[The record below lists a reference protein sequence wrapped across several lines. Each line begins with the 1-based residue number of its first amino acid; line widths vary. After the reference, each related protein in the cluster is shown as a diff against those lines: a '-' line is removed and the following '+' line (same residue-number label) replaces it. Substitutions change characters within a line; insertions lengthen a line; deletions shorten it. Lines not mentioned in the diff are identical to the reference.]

1 MLVCNSTFATKLA
14 KKMDARLKFGLA
26 FWFTVMSCMA
36 VRPPYHLHHALPNAT
51 DNDST
56 QADKARNTLPRVVN
70 LKEVNVLAPRQL
82 TQPTVAQALNEQR
95 LIAGSTSL
103 VQMSPLR
110 QRLST
115 LKDALAMQ
123 PGVII
128 QEFFGLNDQ
137 PRLNIRGSGIQSNP
151 QRRGV
156 YLLQDGIP
164 VNFADGSYIIGV
176 MDPMTAHFVEVFKGA
191 NALNFGASTLGGAIN
206 FVSPTAN
213 KQHGANTLVKAEGG
227 SYGYRAVAASMGYRW
242 QTSDAHIST
251 SYSAQDGHR
260 LYNHNTRWSIAANY
274 GLQNPNRHVENRT
287 YLHFTWLKFQF
298 PGPLNMQQLMDNPKQ
313 VNAGVDLPFSMGPNV
328 LRDKPRRF
336 ARMIRVANRTGIRFN
351 ANSDLV
357 AAVYYQYADD
367 QFVFPITI
375 SIPHSYHH
383 DGGLTVSYRLNTG
396 KHNLRAGLVASVGQ
410 IDRRTYINKDGLES
424 FMFAHDNLQA
434 RNLTLFAEDLIRL
447 TSKLNFVA
455 DGHLVYNERNSSD
468 RFPQPDLRP
477 WYSHMSKKYRYF
489 RSQST
494 TLNQHFSAFN
504 PRIGLIYSPFKGQ
517 DVQLFGNLSRSY
529 EPPTFDELVGTEVTT
544 NINTSPKRLYAIALD
559 KQTATTL
566 ELGSKGRTTRFSWN
580 VAAYRSWVHN
590 EILEVKDYV
599 RGIKRTENYP
609 TTLHQGVEVGLNA
622 VVADN
627 PWGINAGKLTLG
639 GVYDFS
645 DFRFSGGKYQGKRL
659 AGIPQ
664 HYLNLSAEYEH
675 SCGLS
680 IGAQVEWK
688 PGETPIDHTNTM
700 FQPAYHVWNVRAAY
714 ALGKNISLY
723 VEMKNVANSRY
734 ASSYVISDEI
744 HNPPI
749 PFPNF
754 SAKQMAFFIPAQPR
768 CIFGGITWQM

>member
-1 MLVCNSTFATKLA
+1 
-14 KKMDARLKFGLA
+14 MDARLKLGLA
-26 FWFTVMSCMA
+26 FWFTMTSWMA
-36 VRPPYHLHHALPNAT
+36 ARPPYHLHHALPNAT

-213 KQHGANTLVKAEGG
+213 KQHGANTLVKVEAG

-260 LYNHNTRWSIAANY
+260 LYNRNTRWSIAANY
-274 GLQNPNRHVENRT
+274 GLKNLNGHVENRT

-357 AAVYYQYADD
+357 AAVYYQYAND

-375 SIPHSYHH
+375 SIPHSFHH

-396 KHNLRAGLVASVGQ
+396 KHNLRAGLVASAGQ

-455 DGHLVYNERNSSD
+455 DAHLVYNERNSSD

-489 RSQST
+489 RSQSI
-494 TLNQHFSAFN
+494 TLNQHFAAFN
-504 PRIGLIYSPFKGQ
+504 PRIGLIYSPFKGE

-580 VAAYRSWVHN
+580 VAAYRSWVRN

-680 IGAQVEWK
+680 IAAQVEWK

-700 FQPAYHVWNVRAAY
+700 FQPAYRVWNVRAAY

>member
-1 MLVCNSTFATKLA
+1 
-14 KKMDARLKFGLA
+14 
-26 FWFTVMSCMA
+26 MA
-36 VRPPYHLHHALPNAT
+36 ARPPYHLHHALPNAT

-56 QADKARNTLPRVVN
+56 QADKVRNTLPRVVN

-82 TQPTVAQALNEQR
+82 TQPSVAQALNEQR

-213 KQHGANTLVKAEGG
+213 KQHGANMRIKAEGG

-274 GLQNPNRHVENRT
+274 GLQSLNGQVENRT

-336 ARMIRVANRTGIRFN
+336 ARIIRVANRTGIRFN

-396 KHNLRAGLVASVGQ
+396 KHHLRAGLVASAGQ

-447 TSKLNFVA
+447 TSKLNFVVDA
-455 DGHLVYNERNSSD
+455 HLVYNERNRSD

-489 RSQST
+489 RSQNT

-504 PRIGLIYSPFKGQ
+504 PRIGLIYSPFKGE

-580 VAAYRSWVHN
+580 VAAYRSWVRN
-590 EILEVKDYV
+590 EILEVKVYV
-599 RGIKRTENYP
+599 RGIERTENYP

-627 PWGINAGKLTLG
+627 PWGTNAGKLTLG

-680 IGAQVEWK
+680 IAAQVEWK
-688 PGETPIDHTNTM
+688 PGDTPIDHTNTM

>member
-1 MLVCNSTFATKLA
+1 MKL
-14 KKMDARLKFGLA
+14 GLA
-26 FWFTVMSCMA
+26 FWFIMTSWMA
-36 VRPPYHLHHALPNAT
+36 ARPPYHLHHALPSAT

-56 QADKARNTLPRVVN
+56 QADKVRNTLPHVVN

-213 KQHGANTLVKAEGG
+213 KQHGANTLVKVEVG

-274 GLQNPNRHVENRT
+274 GLQNPNGHVENRT

-298 PGPLNMQQLMDNPKQ
+298 PGPLNMQQLIDNPKQ

-396 KHNLRAGLVASVGQ
+396 KHNLRAGLVASAGQ

-447 TSKLNFVA
+447 TSKLNVVA
-455 DGHLVYNERNSSD
+455 DAHLVYNERNSSD

-494 TLNQHFSAFN
+494 TLNQHWTAFN
-504 PRIGLIYSPFKGQ
+504 PRIGLIYSPFKGE

-680 IGAQVEWK
+680 LAAQVEWK

-700 FQPAYHVWNVRAAY
+700 FQPAYRVWNVRAAY

>member
-1 MLVCNSTFATKLA
+1 MKL
-14 KKMDARLKFGLA
+14 GLA
-26 FWFTVMSCMA
+26 FWFTMTSWMA
-36 VRPPYHLHHALPNAT
+36 ARPPYHQHDALPSAT

-56 QADKARNTLPRVVN
+56 QADKVRNTLPRVVN
-70 LKEVNVLAPRQL
+70 LKEVDVLAPWQL

-213 KQHGANTLVKAEGG
+213 KQHGANTLVKVEGG

-274 GLQNPNRHVENRT
+274 GLQNPNGHVENRT

-336 ARMIRVANRTGIRFN
+336 ARIIRVANRTGIRFN

-396 KHNLRAGLVASVGQ
+396 KHHLRAGLVASAGQ

-455 DGHLVYNERNSSD
+455 DAHLVYNERNSSD

-489 RSQST
+489 RSQNT

-504 PRIGLIYSPFKGQ
+504 PRIGLIYSPFKGE

-566 ELGSKGRTTRFSWN
+566 ELGSKGRMTRFSWN

-599 RGIKRTENYP
+599 RGIKRTENNP

-659 AGIPQ
+659 AGVPQ

-680 IGAQVEWK
+680 IAAQVEWK

-700 FQPAYHVWNVRAAY
+700 FQPAYRVWNVRAAY

>member
-14 KKMDARLKFGLA
+14 KKMDARLKLGLA

-56 QADKARNTLPRVVN
+56 QADKVRNTLPRVVN

-213 KQHGANTLVKAEGG
+213 KQHGANTLVKVEGG

-274 GLQNPNRHVENRT
+274 GLQNLNGHVENRT

-367 QFVFPITI
+367 PFVFPITI

-383 DGGLTVSYRLNTG
+383 DGGLTLNYRLTTG
-396 KHNLRAGLVASVGQ
+396 KHNLRAGLVASAGQ

-455 DGHLVYNERNSSD
+455 DAHLVYNERNSSD

-504 PRIGLIYSPFKGQ
+504 PRIGLIYSPFKGE

-627 PWGINAGKLTLG
+627 PWGTNAGKLTLG
-639 GVYDFS
+639 GVYNFS

-680 IGAQVEWK
+680 LAAQVEWK

-700 FQPAYHVWNVRAAY
+700 FQPAYRVWNVRAAY

>member
-1 MLVCNSTFATKLA
+1 
-14 KKMDARLKFGLA
+14 MDARLKLGLA
-26 FWFTVMSCMA
+26 FWFAMTSWMA
-36 VRPPYHLHHALPNAT
+36 ARPPYHLHDALPSAT

-56 QADKARNTLPRVVN
+56 QADKVRNTLPRVVN

-82 TQPTVAQALNEQR
+82 TQPTMTQALNEQR

-103 VQMSPLR
+103 AQMSPLR

-213 KQHGANTLVKAEGG
+213 KQHGANMRIKAEGG

-274 GLQNPNRHVENRT
+274 GLQSLNGRVENRT

-336 ARMIRVANRTGIRFN
+336 ARIIRVANRTGIRFN

-396 KHNLRAGLVASVGQ
+396 KHHLRAGLVASAGQ

-424 FMFAHDNLQA
+424 FMFAHDDLQA

-455 DGHLVYNERNSSD
+455 DAHLVYNERNSSD

-494 TLNQHFSAFN
+494 TLNQHWTAFN
-504 PRIGLIYSPFKGQ
+504 PRIGLIYSSFKGE

-544 NINTSPKRLYAIALD
+544 NINTSPKRLYAIVLD

-580 VAAYRSWVHN
+580 VAAYRSWVRN

-627 PWGINAGKLTLG
+627 PWGTNAGKLTLG
-639 GVYDFS
+639 GVYDYS

-664 HYLNLSAEYEH
+664 HYLNVSAEYEH

-680 IGAQVEWK
+680 IAAQVEWK
-688 PGETPIDHTNTM
+688 PGDTPIDHTNTM

-754 SAKQMAFFIPAQPR
+754 SARQMAFFIPAQPR
-768 CIFGGITWQM
+768 CIFGGLTWQM

>member
-1 MLVCNSTFATKLA
+1 MKL
-14 KKMDARLKFGLA
+14 GLA
-26 FWFTVMSCMA
+26 FWFAMTSCMA
-36 VRPPYHLHHALPNAT
+36 ARPSYALHHALPNAT

-213 KQHGANTLVKAEGG
+213 KQHGANMLVKVEGG

-242 QTSDAHIST
+242 QRSDAHIST

-274 GLQNPNRHVENRT
+274 GLQSLNGQVENRT

-336 ARMIRVANRTGIRFN
+336 ARMIRAANRTGIRFN

-375 SIPHSYHH
+375 SIPHSFHH

-396 KHNLRAGLVASVGQ
+396 KHHLRAGLVASAGQ
-410 IDRRTYINKDGLES
+410 IDRRTHINKDGLES
-424 FMFAHDNLQA
+424 FMFAHDDLQA
-434 RNLTLFAEDLIRL
+434 RNLALFAEDLIRL
-447 TSKLNFVA
+447 TSKLNFVVDA
-455 DGHLVYNERNSSD
+455 HLVYNERNSSD

-494 TLNQHFSAFN
+494 TLNQHWTAFN
-504 PRIGLIYSPFKGQ
+504 PRIGLIYSPFKGE

-645 DFRFSGGKYQGKRL
+645 DFRFSDGKYQGKRL

-680 IGAQVEWK
+680 IAAQVEWK
-688 PGETPIDHTNTM
+688 PGDTPIDHTNTM
-700 FQPAYHVWNVRAAY
+700 FQPAYRVWNVRAAY

-754 SAKQMAFFIPAQPR
+754 SARQMAFFIPAQPR
-768 CIFGGITWQM
+768 CIFGGLTWQM

>member
-1 MLVCNSTFATKLA
+1 MKL
-14 KKMDARLKFGLA
+14 GLA
-26 FWFTVMSCMA
+26 FWFAMTSCMA
-36 VRPPYHLHHALPNAT
+36 ARPSYALSNALPSAT

-56 QADKARNTLPRVVN
+56 QADKVRNTLPHVVN

-213 KQHGANTLVKAEGG
+213 KQHGANTLVKVEGG

-274 GLQNPNRHVENRT
+274 GLQSLNGQVENRT

-336 ARMIRVANRTGIRFN
+336 ARMIRVANRTGIRLN

-396 KHNLRAGLVASVGQ
+396 KHHLRAGLVASAGQ

-447 TSKLNFVA
+447 TSKLNVVA
-455 DGHLVYNERNSSD
+455 DAHLVYNERNSSD

-477 WYSHMSKKYRYF
+477 WSSHMSKKYRYF

-504 PRIGLIYSPFKGQ
+504 PRIGLIYSPFKGE

-675 SCGLS
+675 SCGLTLA
-680 IGAQVEWK
+680 AQVEWK

-700 FQPAYHVWNVRAAY
+700 FQPAYRVWNVRAAY

>member
-1 MLVCNSTFATKLA
+1 MKL
-14 KKMDARLKFGLA
+14 GLA

-56 QADKARNTLPRVVN
+56 QADKVRNTLPRVVN

-82 TQPTVAQALNEQR
+82 TQPSVAQALNEQR

-213 KQHGANTLVKAEGG
+213 KQHGANMRIKAEGG

-274 GLQNPNRHVENRT
+274 GLQSLNGQVENRT

-336 ARMIRVANRTGIRFN
+336 ARIIRVANRTGIRFN

-396 KHNLRAGLVASVGQ
+396 KHHLRAGLVASAGQ

-447 TSKLNFVA
+447 TSKLNFVVDA
-455 DGHLVYNERNSSD
+455 HLVYNERNSSD

-494 TLNQHFSAFN
+494 TLNQHFAAFN
-504 PRIGLIYSPFKGQ
+504 PRIGLIYSPFKGE

-627 PWGINAGKLTLG
+627 PWGTNAGKLTLG

-680 IGAQVEWK
+680 IAAQVEWK
-688 PGETPIDHTNTM
+688 PGDTPIDHTNPM
-700 FQPAYHVWNVRAAY
+700 FQPAYHVWNVR
-714 ALGKNISLY
+714 KNISLY

>member
-1 MLVCNSTFATKLA
+1 MKL
-14 KKMDARLKFGLA
+14 GLA
-26 FWFTVMSCMA
+26 FWFATTSWMA
-36 VRPPYHLHHALPNAT
+36 ARPPYHLHHALPSAT

-56 QADKARNTLPRVVN
+56 QANKARNTLPRVVN

-213 KQHGANTLVKAEGG
+213 KQHGANTLVKVEVG

-274 GLQNPNRHVENRT
+274 GLQNPNGHVENRT

-351 ANSDLV
+351 ANSDLA

-396 KHNLRAGLVASVGQ
+396 KHNLRAGLVASAGQ

-447 TSKLNFVA
+447 TSKLNFVVDA
-455 DGHLVYNERNSSD
+455 HLVYNERNSSD

-494 TLNQHFSAFN
+494 TLNQHWTAFN
-504 PRIGLIYSPFKGQ
+504 PRIGLIYSPFKGE

-566 ELGSKGRTTRFSWN
+566 ELGSKGRTARFSWN

-599 RGIKRTENYP
+599 RGIKRTENYS

-627 PWGINAGKLTLG
+627 PWGTNAGKLTLG

-680 IGAQVEWK
+680 LAAQVEWK

-700 FQPAYHVWNVRAAY
+700 FQPAYRVWNVRAAY

-723 VEMKNVANSRY
+723 VEMKNVTNSRY

>member
-1 MLVCNSTFATKLA
+1 
-14 KKMDARLKFGLA
+14 
-26 FWFTVMSCMA
+26 
-36 VRPPYHLHHALPNAT
+36 
-51 DNDST
+51 
-56 QADKARNTLPRVVN
+56 
-70 LKEVNVLAPRQL
+70 
-82 TQPTVAQALNEQR
+82 
-95 LIAGSTSL
+95 
-103 VQMSPLR
+103 
-110 QRLST
+110 
-115 LKDALAMQ
+115 MQ

-213 KQHGANTLVKAEGG
+213 KQHGANMRIKVEGG

-260 LYNHNTRWSIAANY
+260 LYNHNTRWSISANY
-274 GLQNPNRHVENRT
+274 GLQSLNGHVENRT

-351 ANSDLV
+351 ANSDFV

-396 KHNLRAGLVASVGQ
+396 KHHLRAGLVASAGQ

-424 FMFAHDNLQA
+424 FMFAHDDLQA

-455 DGHLVYNERNSSD
+455 DAHLVYNERNSSD

-494 TLNQHFSAFN
+494 TLNQHWTAFN
-504 PRIGLIYSPFKGQ
+504 PRIGLIYSPFKGE

-627 PWGINAGKLTLG
+627 PWGTNAGKLTLG

-680 IGAQVEWK
+680 IAAQVEWK
-688 PGETPIDHTNTM
+688 PGDTPIDHTNTM

>member
-213 KQHGANTLVKAEGG
+213 KKHGANMLVKAEGG

-274 GLQNPNRHVENRT
+274 GLQNLNGHVENRT

-383 DGGLTVSYRLNTG
+383 DGGLTLNYRLTTG
-396 KHNLRAGLVASVGQ
+396 KHNLRAGLVASAGQ
-410 IDRRTYINKDGLES
+410 IDRLYQQRR
-424 FMFAHDNLQA
+424 A
-434 RNLTLFAEDLIRL
+434 RI
-447 TSKLNFVA
+447 
-455 DGHLVYNERNSSD
+455 VYVCPRQSAST
-468 RFPQPDLRP
+468 QPDPLCRRLDQTDVETEFRGRCPPCVQRAQQQRP
-477 WYSHMSKKYRYF
+477 LSTARPSAVVQPHVQKVPLLSFAKHNAQPALF
-489 RSQST
+489 GLQST
-494 TLNQHFSAFN
+494 H
-504 PRIGLIYSPFKGQ
+504 
-517 DVQLFGNLSRSY
+517 
-529 EPPTFDELVGTEVTT
+529 
-544 NINTSPKRLYAIALD
+544 
-559 KQTATTL
+559 
-566 ELGSKGRTTRFSWN
+566 RTD
-580 VAAYRSWVHN
+580 
-590 EILEVKDYV
+590 I
-599 RGIKRTENYP
+599 
-609 TTLHQGVEVGLNA
+609 Q
-622 VVADN
+622 
-627 PWGINAGKLTLG
+627 
-639 GVYDFS
+639 
-645 DFRFSGGKYQGKRL
+645 
-659 AGIPQ
+659 
-664 HYLNLSAEYEH
+664 
-675 SCGLS
+675 
-680 IGAQVEWK
+680 
-688 PGETPIDHTNTM
+688 
-700 FQPAYHVWNVRAAY
+700 
-714 ALGKNISLY
+714 SL
-723 VEMKNVANSRY
+723 
-734 ASSYVISDEI
+734 
-744 HNPPI
+744 
-749 PFPNF
+749 
-754 SAKQMAFFIPAQPR
+754 
-768 CIFGGITWQM
+768 

>member
-1 MLVCNSTFATKLA
+1 MLVCNSTFATKLV
-14 KKMDARLKFGLA
+14 KKMDARLKLGLA

-103 VQMSPLR
+103 VQMSSLR

-213 KQHGANTLVKAEGG
+213 KKHGANMLVKAEGG

-274 GLQNPNRHVENRT
+274 GLQNLNGHVENRT

-383 DGGLTVSYRLNTG
+383 DGGLTLNYRLTTG
-396 KHNLRAGLVASVGQ
+396 KHNLRAGLVASAGQ

-455 DGHLVYNERNSSD
+455 DAQLVYNERNSSD

-580 VAAYRSWVHN
+580 VAAYHSWVHN

-627 PWGINAGKLTLG
+627 PWGTNAGKLTLG
-639 GVYDFS
+639 GVYNFS

>member
-1 MLVCNSTFATKLA
+1 
-14 KKMDARLKFGLA
+14 MDARLKLGLA
-26 FWFTVMSCMA
+26 FWFTMTSWMA
-36 VRPPYHLHHALPNAT
+36 ARPPYHLHDALPNAT

-213 KQHGANTLVKAEGG
+213 KQHGANTLVKVEVG

-274 GLQNPNRHVENRT
+274 GLKNLNGHVENRT

-396 KHNLRAGLVASVGQ
+396 KHNLRAGLVASAGQ
-410 IDRRTYINKDGLES
+410 IDRRTFINKDGLES

-455 DGHLVYNERNSSD
+455 DAHLVYNERNSSD

-494 TLNQHFSAFN
+494 TLNQHWTAFN

-639 GVYDFS
+639 GVYNFS

-680 IGAQVEWK
+680 LAAQVEWK

-700 FQPAYHVWNVRAAY
+700 FQPAYRVWNVRAAY

>member
-1 MLVCNSTFATKLA
+1 MKL
-14 KKMDARLKFGLA
+14 GLA
-26 FWFTVMSCMA
+26 FWFAMTSCMA
-36 VRPPYHLHHALPNAT
+36 ARPSYALSNALPSAT

-56 QADKARNTLPRVVN
+56 QANKVRNTLPHVVN

-213 KQHGANTLVKAEGG
+213 KQHGANTLVKVEGG

-274 GLQNPNRHVENRT
+274 GLQSLNGQVENRT

-336 ARMIRVANRTGIRFN
+336 ARMIRVANRTGIRLN

-396 KHNLRAGLVASVGQ
+396 KHHLRAGLVASAGQ

-424 FMFAHDNLQA
+424 FMFAHDDLQA
-434 RNLTLFAEDLIRL
+434 RNLALFAEDLIRL
-447 TSKLNFVA
+447 TSKLNFVVDA
-455 DGHLVYNERNSSD
+455 HLVYNERNSSD

-494 TLNQHFSAFN
+494 TLNQHWTAFN
-504 PRIGLIYSPFKGQ
+504 PRIGLIYSPFKGE

-680 IGAQVEWK
+680 IAAQVEWK

-700 FQPAYHVWNVRAAY
+700 FQPAYRVWNVRAAY

-754 SAKQMAFFIPAQPR
+754 SARQMAFFIPAQPR
-768 CIFGGITWQM
+768 CIFGGLTWQM

>member
-1 MLVCNSTFATKLA
+1 MKL
-14 KKMDARLKFGLA
+14 GLA
-26 FWFTVMSCMA
+26 FWFAMTSWMA
-36 VRPPYHLHHALPNAT
+36 ARPPYHLHDALPSAT

-56 QADKARNTLPRVVN
+56 QADKVRNTLPRVVN

-82 TQPTVAQALNEQR
+82 TQPTMTQALNEQR

-103 VQMSPLR
+103 AQMSPLR

-213 KQHGANTLVKAEGG
+213 KQHGANMRIKAEGG

-274 GLQNPNRHVENRT
+274 GLQNPNGHVENRT

-336 ARMIRVANRTGIRFN
+336 ARIIRVANRTGIRFN

-383 DGGLTVSYRLNTG
+383 DGGLTVGYRLNTG
-396 KHNLRAGLVASVGQ
+396 KHNLRAGLVASAGQ

-447 TSKLNFVA
+447 TSKLNVVA
-455 DGHLVYNERNSSD
+455 DAHLVYNERNSSD

-494 TLNQHFSAFN
+494 TLNQHWTAFN
-504 PRIGLIYSPFKGQ
+504 PRIGLIYSPFKGE

-580 VAAYRSWVHN
+580 MAAYRSWVQN

-627 PWGINAGKLTLG
+627 PWGTNAGKLTLG

-680 IGAQVEWK
+680 LAAQVEWK

-700 FQPAYHVWNVRAAY
+700 FQPTYRVWNVRAAY
-714 ALGKNISLY
+714 ALGKKISLY

>member
-1 MLVCNSTFATKLA
+1 
-14 KKMDARLKFGLA
+14 MDARLKLGLA

-36 VRPPYHLHHALPNAT
+36 ARPSYALRNALPSAT

-56 QADKARNTLPRVVN
+56 QADKVRNTLPHVVN

-213 KQHGANTLVKAEGG
+213 KQHGANMRIKAEGG

-274 GLQNPNRHVENRT
+274 GLQNPNGHVENRT

-396 KHNLRAGLVASVGQ
+396 KHNLRAGLVASAGQ

-455 DGHLVYNERNSSD
+455 DAHLVYNERNSSD

-489 RSQST
+489 RSQNT
-494 TLNQHFSAFN
+494 TLNQHFAAFN
-504 PRIGLIYSPFKGQ
+504 PRIGLIYSPLKGE

-680 IGAQVEWK
+680 LAAQVEWK

-700 FQPAYHVWNVRAAY
+700 FQPAYRVWNVRAAY

>member
-1 MLVCNSTFATKLA
+1 
-14 KKMDARLKFGLA
+14 MDARLKLGLA
-26 FWFTVMSCMA
+26 FWFTMTSWMA
-36 VRPPYHLHHALPNAT
+36 ARPPYHQHDALPSAT

-56 QADKARNTLPRVVN
+56 QADKVRKTLPRMVN
-70 LKEVNVLAPRQL
+70 LKEVDVLAPRQL

-213 KQHGANTLVKAEGG
+213 KQHGANTLVKVEAG

-274 GLQNPNRHVENRT
+274 GLQNPNGHVENRT

-336 ARMIRVANRTGIRFN
+336 ARIVRVANRTGIRFN

-383 DGGLTVSYRLNTG
+383 DGGLTVSYRLNTS
-396 KHNLRAGLVASVGQ
+396 KHNLRAGLVASAGQ

-455 DGHLVYNERNSSD
+455 DAHLVYNERNSSD

-494 TLNQHFSAFN
+494 TLNQHWTAFN
-504 PRIGLIYSPFKGQ
+504 PRIGLIYSPFKGE

-566 ELGSKGRTTRFSWN
+566 ELGSKGRMTRFSWN

-627 PWGINAGKLTLG
+627 PWGTNAGKLTLG

-680 IGAQVEWK
+680 VAAQVEWK

-700 FQPAYHVWNVRAAY
+700 FQPAYRVWNVRAAY

>member
-1 MLVCNSTFATKLA
+1 
-14 KKMDARLKFGLA
+14 MDARLKLGLA
-26 FWFTVMSCMA
+26 FWFAMTSWMA
-36 VRPPYHLHHALPNAT
+36 ARPPYHLHDALPSAT

-56 QADKARNTLPRVVN
+56 QADKVRNTLPRVVN
-70 LKEVNVLAPRQL
+70 LKEVDVLAPRQL
-82 TQPTVAQALNEQR
+82 TQPTIAQALNEQR

-213 KQHGANTLVKAEGG
+213 KQHGANTLVKVEGG

-260 LYNHNTRWSIAANY
+260 LYNRNTRWSIAANY
-274 GLQNPNRHVENRT
+274 GLQNPNGRVENRT

-336 ARMIRVANRTGIRFN
+336 ARMLRVANRTGIRIN

-396 KHNLRAGLVASVGQ
+396 KHNLRAGLVASAGQ

-447 TSKLNFVA
+447 TSKLNVVA
-455 DGHLVYNERNSSD
+455 DAHLVYNERNSSD

-494 TLNQHFSAFN
+494 TLNQHFAAFN
-504 PRIGLIYSPFKGQ
+504 PRIGLIYSPFKGE

-639 GVYDFS
+639 GVYNFS

-659 AGIPQ
+659 AGVPQ

-680 IGAQVEWK
+680 LAAQVEWK

-700 FQPAYHVWNVRAAY
+700 FQPAY
-714 ALGKNISLY
+714 
-723 VEMKNVANSRY
+723 
-734 ASSYVISDEI
+734 
-744 HNPPI
+744 
-749 PFPNF
+749 
-754 SAKQMAFFIPAQPR
+754 
-768 CIFGGITWQM
+768 

>member
-1 MLVCNSTFATKLA
+1 
-14 KKMDARLKFGLA
+14 
-26 FWFTVMSCMA
+26 
-36 VRPPYHLHHALPNAT
+36 
-51 DNDST
+51 
-56 QADKARNTLPRVVN
+56 
-70 LKEVNVLAPRQL
+70 
-82 TQPTVAQALNEQR
+82 
-95 LIAGSTSL
+95 
-103 VQMSPLR
+103 
-110 QRLST
+110 
-115 LKDALAMQ
+115 MQ

-213 KQHGANTLVKAEGG
+213 KQHGANMLVKAEGG

-274 GLQNPNRHVENRT
+274 GLQNPNGHVENRT

-396 KHNLRAGLVASVGQ
+396 KHNLRAGLVASAGQ

-455 DGHLVYNERNSSD
+455 DAHLVYNERNSSD

-504 PRIGLIYSPFKGQ
+504 PRIGLIYSPFKGE

-580 VAAYRSWVHN
+580 VAAYRSWVRN

-680 IGAQVEWK
+680 LAAQVEWK
-688 PGETPIDHTNTM
+688 PGDTPIDHTNTM

-754 SAKQMAFFIPAQPR
+754 SARQMAFFIPAQPR
-768 CIFGGITWQM
+768 CIFGGLTWQM

>member
-14 KKMDARLKFGLA
+14 KKMDARLKLGLA

-36 VRPPYHLHHALPNAT
+36 VRRPYHLHHALPNAT

-56 QADKARNTLPRVVN
+56 QADKVRNTLPRVVN

-213 KQHGANTLVKAEGG
+213 KQHGANMLVKAEGG

-455 DGHLVYNERNSSD
+455 DAHLVYNERNSSD

-599 RGIKRTENYP
+599 RGIKRTEN
-609 TTLHQGVEVGLNA
+609 
-622 VVADN
+622 N

-639 GVYDFS
+639 GVYNFS
-645 DFRFSGGKYQGKRL
+645 DFCFSGGKYQGKRL

>member
-1 MLVCNSTFATKLA
+1 MKL
-14 KKMDARLKFGLA
+14 GLA
-26 FWFTVMSCMA
+26 FWFAMTSWMA
-36 VRPPYHLHHALPNAT
+36 ARPPYHLHDALPSAT

-56 QADKARNTLPRVVN
+56 QADKVRNTLPRVVN
-70 LKEVNVLAPRQL
+70 LKEVDVLAPRQL
-82 TQPTVAQALNEQR
+82 TQPTMTQALNEQR

-103 VQMSPLR
+103 AQMSPLR

-213 KQHGANTLVKAEGG
+213 KQHGANTLVKVEGG

-274 GLQNPNRHVENRT
+274 GLQNPNGHVENRT

-336 ARMIRVANRTGIRFN
+336 ARIIRMANRTGIRIN
-351 ANSDLV
+351 ASSDLV

-375 SIPHSYHH
+375 SIPHSFHH

-396 KHNLRAGLVASVGQ
+396 KHNLRAGLVASAGQ

-434 RNLTLFAEDLIRL
+434 RNLTLFAEDLIRM

-455 DGHLVYNERNSSD
+455 DAHLVYNERNSSD

-494 TLNQHFSAFN
+494 TLNQHWTAFN
-504 PRIGLIYSPFKGQ
+504 PRIGLIYSPFKGE

-627 PWGINAGKLTLG
+627 PWGINAGKLTFG

-680 IGAQVEWK
+680 LAAQVEWK

-700 FQPAYHVWNVRAAY
+700 FQPAYRVWNVRAAY

-754 SAKQMAFFIPAQPR
+754 SARQMAFFIPAQPR
-768 CIFGGITWQM
+768 CIFGGLTWQM

>member
-1 MLVCNSTFATKLA
+1 MKL
-14 KKMDARLKFGLA
+14 GLA
-26 FWFTVMSCMA
+26 FWFIMTSWMA
-36 VRPPYHLHHALPNAT
+36 ARPPYHLHHALPNAT

-82 TQPTVAQALNEQR
+82 TQPSVAQALNEQR

-213 KQHGANTLVKAEGG
+213 KQHGANMLVKAEGG
-227 SYGYRAVAASMGYRW
+227 SYGYRAAAASMGYRW

-274 GLQNPNRHVENRT
+274 GLQSLNGHVENRT

-336 ARMIRVANRTGIRFN
+336 ARIIRVANRTGIRFN

-396 KHNLRAGLVASVGQ
+396 KHHLRAGLVASAGQ

-447 TSKLNFVA
+447 TSKLNVVA
-455 DGHLVYNERNSSD
+455 DVHLVYNERNSSD

-494 TLNQHFSAFN
+494 TLNQHWTAFN
-504 PRIGLIYSPFKGQ
+504 PRIGLIYSPFKGE

-566 ELGSKGRTTRFSWN
+566 ELGSKGRTARFSWN

-680 IGAQVEWK
+680 LAAQVEWK

-700 FQPAYHVWNVRAAY
+700 FQPAYRVWNVRAAY

>member
-1 MLVCNSTFATKLA
+1 
-14 KKMDARLKFGLA
+14 
-26 FWFTVMSCMA
+26 
-36 VRPPYHLHHALPNAT
+36 
-51 DNDST
+51 
-56 QADKARNTLPRVVN
+56 
-70 LKEVNVLAPRQL
+70 
-82 TQPTVAQALNEQR
+82 
-95 LIAGSTSL
+95 
-103 VQMSPLR
+103 
-110 QRLST
+110 
-115 LKDALAMQ
+115 
-123 PGVII
+123 
-128 QEFFGLNDQ
+128 
-137 PRLNIRGSGIQSNP
+137 
-151 QRRGV
+151 
-156 YLLQDGIP
+156 
-164 VNFADGSYIIGV
+164 
-176 MDPMTAHFVEVFKGA
+176 
-191 NALNFGASTLGGAIN
+191 
-206 FVSPTAN
+206 
-213 KQHGANTLVKAEGG
+213 
-227 SYGYRAVAASMGYRW
+227 
-242 QTSDAHIST
+242 
-251 SYSAQDGHR
+251 
-260 LYNHNTRWSIAANY
+260 
-274 GLQNPNRHVENRT
+274 
-287 YLHFTWLKFQF
+287 
-298 PGPLNMQQLMDNPKQ
+298 MQQLMDNPKQ

-396 KHNLRAGLVASVGQ
+396 KHNLRAGLVASAGQ

-447 TSKLNFVA
+447 TSKLNVVA
-455 DGHLVYNERNSSD
+455 DAHLVYNERNSSD

-504 PRIGLIYSPFKGQ
+504 PRIGLIYSPFKGE

-639 GVYDFS
+639 GVYNFS

-664 HYLNLSAEYEH
+664 HYLNLSVEYDH

-688 PGETPIDHTNTM
+688 PSETPIDHTNTM

>member
-1 MLVCNSTFATKLA
+1 MKL
-14 KKMDARLKFGLA
+14 GLA
-26 FWFTVMSCMA
+26 FCFTVMSCMS

-56 QADKARNTLPRVVN
+56 QADKVRNTLPHVVN

-103 VQMSPLR
+103 VQISPLR

-213 KQHGANTLVKAEGG
+213 KQHGANTLVKVEGG

-260 LYNHNTRWSIAANY
+260 LYNRNTRWSISANY
-274 GLQNPNRHVENRT
+274 GLQSLNGHVENRT

-336 ARMIRVANRTGIRFN
+336 ARIIRVANRTGIRFN

-357 AAVYYQYADD
+357 TAVYYQYADD

-396 KHNLRAGLVASVGQ
+396 KHNLRAGLVASAGQ

-447 TSKLNFVA
+447 TSKLNVVA
-455 DGHLVYNERNSSD
+455 DAHLVYNERNSSD

-504 PRIGLIYSPFKGQ
+504 PRIGLIYSPFKGE

-627 PWGINAGKLTLG
+627 PWGTNAGKLTLG
-639 GVYDFS
+639 GVYNFS

-680 IGAQVEWK
+680 LAAQVEWK

-700 FQPAYHVWNVRAAY
+700 FQPAYRVWNVRAAY

>member
-1 MLVCNSTFATKLA
+1 MKL
-14 KKMDARLKFGLA
+14 GLA
-26 FWFTVMSCMA
+26 FWFAMTSCMA
-36 VRPPYHLHHALPNAT
+36 ARPSYALHHALPNAT

-213 KQHGANTLVKAEGG
+213 KQHGANMLVKVEGG

-242 QTSDAHIST
+242 QRSDAHIST

-274 GLQNPNRHVENRT
+274 GLQSLNGQVENRT

-336 ARMIRVANRTGIRFN
+336 ARMIRAANRTGIRFN

-375 SIPHSYHH
+375 SIPHSFHH

-396 KHNLRAGLVASVGQ
+396 KHHLRAGLVASAGQ
-410 IDRRTYINKDGLES
+410 IDRRTHINKDGLES
-424 FMFAHDNLQA
+424 FMFAHDDLQA
-434 RNLTLFAEDLIRL
+434 RNLALFAEDLIRL

-455 DGHLVYNERNSSD
+455 DAQLVYNERNSSD

-494 TLNQHFSAFN
+494 TLNQHFAAFN
-504 PRIGLIYSPFKGQ
+504 PRIGLIYSPFKGE

-645 DFRFSGGKYQGKRL
+645 DFRFSDGKYQGKRL

-680 IGAQVEWK
+680 IAAQVEWK
-688 PGETPIDHTNTM
+688 PGDTPIDHTNTM
-700 FQPAYHVWNVRAAY
+700 FQPAYRVWNVRAAY

-754 SAKQMAFFIPAQPR
+754 SARQMAFFIPAQPR
-768 CIFGGITWQM
+768 CIFGGLTWQM

>member
-1 MLVCNSTFATKLA
+1 MKL
-14 KKMDARLKFGLA
+14 GLA
-26 FWFTVMSCMA
+26 FWFAMTSWMA
-36 VRPPYHLHHALPNAT
+36 ARPPYHLHDALPSAT

-56 QADKARNTLPRVVN
+56 QADKVRNTLPRVVN

-82 TQPTVAQALNEQR
+82 TQPTMTQALNEQR

-103 VQMSPLR
+103 AQMSPLR

-213 KQHGANTLVKAEGG
+213 KQHGANMRIKAEGG

-274 GLQNPNRHVENRT
+274 GLQSLNGRVENRT

-336 ARMIRVANRTGIRFN
+336 ARIIRVANRTGIRFN

-396 KHNLRAGLVASVGQ
+396 KHHLRAGLVASAGQ

-424 FMFAHDNLQA
+424 FMFAHDDLQA

-455 DGHLVYNERNSSD
+455 DAHLVYNERNSSD

-494 TLNQHFSAFN
+494 TLNQHWTAFN
-504 PRIGLIYSPFKGQ
+504 PRIGLIYSSFKGE

-544 NINTSPKRLYAIALD
+544 NINTSPKRLYAIVLD

-580 VAAYRSWVHN
+580 VAAYRSWVRN

-627 PWGINAGKLTLG
+627 PWGTNAGKLTLG
-639 GVYDFS
+639 GVYDYS

-664 HYLNLSAEYEH
+664 HYLNVSAEYEH

-680 IGAQVEWK
+680 IAAQVEWK
-688 PGETPIDHTNTM
+688 PGDTPIDHTNTM

-754 SAKQMAFFIPAQPR
+754 SARQMAFFIPAQPR
-768 CIFGGITWQM
+768 CIFGGLTWQM

>member
-1 MLVCNSTFATKLA
+1 
-14 KKMDARLKFGLA
+14 
-26 FWFTVMSCMA
+26 
-36 VRPPYHLHHALPNAT
+36 
-51 DNDST
+51 
-56 QADKARNTLPRVVN
+56 
-70 LKEVNVLAPRQL
+70 
-82 TQPTVAQALNEQR
+82 
-95 LIAGSTSL
+95 
-103 VQMSPLR
+103 
-110 QRLST
+110 
-115 LKDALAMQ
+115 
-123 PGVII
+123 
-128 QEFFGLNDQ
+128 
-137 PRLNIRGSGIQSNP
+137 
-151 QRRGV
+151 
-156 YLLQDGIP
+156 
-164 VNFADGSYIIGV
+164 
-176 MDPMTAHFVEVFKGA
+176 
-191 NALNFGASTLGGAIN
+191 
-206 FVSPTAN
+206 
-213 KQHGANTLVKAEGG
+213 
-227 SYGYRAVAASMGYRW
+227 
-242 QTSDAHIST
+242 
-251 SYSAQDGHR
+251 
-260 LYNHNTRWSIAANY
+260 
-274 GLQNPNRHVENRT
+274 
-287 YLHFTWLKFQF
+287 
-298 PGPLNMQQLMDNPKQ
+298 
-313 VNAGVDLPFSMGPNV
+313 
-328 LRDKPRRF
+328 
-336 ARMIRVANRTGIRFN
+336 
-351 ANSDLV
+351 
-357 AAVYYQYADD
+357 
-367 QFVFPITI
+367 
-375 SIPHSYHH
+375 
-383 DGGLTVSYRLNTG
+383 
-396 KHNLRAGLVASVGQ
+396 
-410 IDRRTYINKDGLES
+410 
-424 FMFAHDNLQA
+424 MFAHDNLQA

-455 DGHLVYNERNSSD
+455 DAHLVYNERNSSD
-468 RFPQPDLRP
+468 RFPQPNLRP

-494 TLNQHFSAFN
+494 TLNQHWTAFN
-504 PRIGLIYSPFKGQ
+504 PRIGLIYSPFKGE

-559 KQTATTL
+559 KQTATTV

-680 IGAQVEWK
+680 IAAQVEWK

-700 FQPAYHVWNVRAAY
+700 FQPAYRVWNVRAAY

>member
-1 MLVCNSTFATKLA
+1 MKL
-14 KKMDARLKFGLA
+14 GLA
-26 FWFTVMSCMA
+26 FWFTMTSWMA
-36 VRPPYHLHHALPNAT
+36 ARPPYHLHHALPNAT

-213 KQHGANTLVKAEGG
+213 KQHGANTLVKVEAG

-260 LYNHNTRWSIAANY
+260 LYNRNTRWSIAANY
-274 GLQNPNRHVENRT
+274 GLKNLNGHVENRT

-336 ARMIRVANRTGIRFN
+336 ARIVRVANRTGIRFN

-396 KHNLRAGLVASVGQ
+396 KHNLRAGLVASAGQ

-434 RNLTLFAEDLIRL
+434 RNLTLFAEDLIRM

-455 DGHLVYNERNSSD
+455 DAHLVYNERNSSD
-468 RFPQPDLRP
+468 RFPQPNLRP

-494 TLNQHFSAFN
+494 TLNQHWTAFN
-504 PRIGLIYSPFKGQ
+504 PRIGLIYSPFNGQ

-680 IGAQVEWK
+680 LAAQVEWK
-688 PGETPIDHTNTM
+688 PGDTPIDHTNTM
-700 FQPAYHVWNVRAAY
+700 FQPAYRVWNVRAAY
-714 ALGKNISLY
+714 ALGKKISLY

>member
-1 MLVCNSTFATKLA
+1 MKL
-14 KKMDARLKFGLA
+14 GLA
-26 FWFTVMSCMA
+26 FWFTMTSWMA
-36 VRPPYHLHHALPNAT
+36 ARPPYHLHDALPNAT

-213 KQHGANTLVKAEGG
+213 KQHGANTLVKVEVG

-274 GLQNPNRHVENRT
+274 GLKNLNGHVENRT

-396 KHNLRAGLVASVGQ
+396 KHNLRAGLVASAGQ
-410 IDRRTYINKDGLES
+410 IDRRTFINKDGLES

-455 DGHLVYNERNSSD
+455 DAHLVYNERNSSD

-494 TLNQHFSAFN
+494 TLNQHWTAFN

-639 GVYDFS
+639 GVYNFS

-680 IGAQVEWK
+680 LAAQVEWK

-700 FQPAYHVWNVRAAY
+700 FQPAYRVWNVRAAY

>member
-1 MLVCNSTFATKLA
+1 MKL
-14 KKMDARLKFGLA
+14 GLA
-26 FWFTVMSCMA
+26 FWFTMTSWMA
-36 VRPPYHLHHALPNAT
+36 ARPPYHQHDALPSAT

-56 QADKARNTLPRVVN
+56 QADKVRNTLPRVVN
-70 LKEVNVLAPRQL
+70 LKEVDVLAPRQL

-213 KQHGANTLVKAEGG
+213 KQHGANRLVKVEGG

-274 GLQNPNRHVENRT
+274 GLKNLNGHVENRT

-383 DGGLTVSYRLNTG
+383 DGGLTVSYRLKTG
-396 KHNLRAGLVASVGQ
+396 KHNLRAGLVASAGQ

-447 TSKLNFVA
+447 TSKLNVVA
-455 DGHLVYNERNSSD
+455 DAHLVYNERNSSD

-489 RSQST
+489 RSQNT

-504 PRIGLIYSPFKGQ
+504 PRIGLIYSPFKGE

-627 PWGINAGKLTLG
+627 PWGTNAGKLTLG
-639 GVYDFS
+639 GVYNFS

-680 IGAQVEWK
+680 LAAQVEWK

-700 FQPAYHVWNVRAAY
+700 FQPAYRVWNVRAAY

>member
-1 MLVCNSTFATKLA
+1 MKL
-14 KKMDARLKFGLA
+14 GLA
-26 FWFTVMSCMA
+26 FWFATTSWMA
-36 VRPPYHLHHALPNAT
+36 ARPPYHLHHALPSAT

-56 QADKARNTLPRVVN
+56 QANKARNTLPRVVN

-176 MDPMTAHFVEVFKGA
+176 MDPMRAHFVEVFKGA

-213 KQHGANTLVKAEGG
+213 KQHGANTLVKVEVG

-274 GLQNPNRHVENRT
+274 GLQNPNGHVENRT

-351 ANSDLV
+351 ANSDLA

-396 KHNLRAGLVASVGQ
+396 KHNLRAGLVASAGQ

-447 TSKLNFVA
+447 TSKLNFVVDA
-455 DGHLVYNERNSSD
+455 HLVYNERNSSD

-494 TLNQHFSAFN
+494 TLNQHWTAFN
-504 PRIGLIYSPFKGQ
+504 PRIGLIYSPFKGE

-566 ELGSKGRTTRFSWN
+566 ELGSKGRTARFSWN

-599 RGIKRTENYP
+599 RGIKRTENYS

-627 PWGINAGKLTLG
+627 PWGTNAGKLTLG

-680 IGAQVEWK
+680 LAAQVEWK

-700 FQPAYHVWNVRAAY
+700 FQPAYRVWNVRAAY

-723 VEMKNVANSRY
+723 VEMKNVTNSRY

>member
-1 MLVCNSTFATKLA
+1 M
-14 KKMDARLKFGLA
+14 
-26 FWFTVMSCMA
+26 
-36 VRPPYHLHHALPNAT
+36 
-51 DNDST
+51 
-56 QADKARNTLPRVVN
+56 
-70 LKEVNVLAPRQL
+70 
-82 TQPTVAQALNEQR
+82 
-95 LIAGSTSL
+95 
-103 VQMSPLR
+103 
-110 QRLST
+110 
-115 LKDALAMQ
+115 
-123 PGVII
+123 
-128 QEFFGLNDQ
+128 
-137 PRLNIRGSGIQSNP
+137 
-151 QRRGV
+151 
-156 YLLQDGIP
+156 
-164 VNFADGSYIIGV
+164 
-176 MDPMTAHFVEVFKGA
+176 
-191 NALNFGASTLGGAIN
+191 
-206 FVSPTAN
+206 
-213 KQHGANTLVKAEGG
+213 
-227 SYGYRAVAASMGYRW
+227 
-242 QTSDAHIST
+242 
-251 SYSAQDGHR
+251 
-260 LYNHNTRWSIAANY
+260 
-274 GLQNPNRHVENRT
+274 
-287 YLHFTWLKFQF
+287 
-298 PGPLNMQQLMDNPKQ
+298 
-313 VNAGVDLPFSMGPNV
+313 
-328 LRDKPRRF
+328 
-336 ARMIRVANRTGIRFN
+336 
-351 ANSDLV
+351 
-357 AAVYYQYADD
+357 
-367 QFVFPITI
+367 FPITI

-396 KHNLRAGLVASVGQ
+396 KHNLRAGLVASAGQ

-455 DGHLVYNERNSSD
+455 DAHLVYNERNSSD

-504 PRIGLIYSPFKGQ
+504 PRIGLIYSPFKGE

-680 IGAQVEWK
+680 LAAQVEWK

-700 FQPAYHVWNVRAAY
+700 FQPAYRVWNVRAAY

-754 SAKQMAFFIPAQPR
+754 SARQMAFFIPAQPR

>member
-14 KKMDARLKFGLA
+14 KKMDARLKLGLA

-56 QADKARNTLPRVVN
+56 QADKVRNTLPRVVN

-213 KQHGANTLVKAEGG
+213 KQHGANTLVKVEGG

-274 GLQNPNRHVENRT
+274 GLQNLNGHVENRT

-357 AAVYYQYADD
+357 AAVYYH
-367 QFVFPITI
+367 FHP
-375 SIPHSYHH
+375 P
-383 DGGLTVSYRLNTG
+383 
-396 KHNLRAGLVASVGQ
+396 LVPSRWRT
-410 IDRRTYINKDGLES
+410 DR
-424 FMFAHDNLQA
+424 
-434 RNLTLFAEDLIRL
+434 
-447 TSKLNFVA
+447 
-455 DGHLVYNERNSSD
+455 
-468 RFPQPDLRP
+468 
-477 WYSHMSKKYRYF
+477 
-489 RSQST
+489 
-494 TLNQHFSAFN
+494 
-504 PRIGLIYSPFKGQ
+504 
-517 DVQLFGNLSRSY
+517 
-529 EPPTFDELVGTEVTT
+529 
-544 NINTSPKRLYAIALD
+544 
-559 KQTATTL
+559 
-566 ELGSKGRTTRFSWN
+566 
-580 VAAYRSWVHN
+580 
-590 EILEVKDYV
+590 
-599 RGIKRTENYP
+599 
-609 TTLHQGVEVGLNA
+609 
-622 VVADN
+622 
-627 PWGINAGKLTLG
+627 
-639 GVYDFS
+639 
-645 DFRFSGGKYQGKRL
+645 
-659 AGIPQ
+659 
-664 HYLNLSAEYEH
+664 
-675 SCGLS
+675 
-680 IGAQVEWK
+680 
-688 PGETPIDHTNTM
+688 
-700 FQPAYHVWNVRAAY
+700 
-714 ALGKNISLY
+714 
-723 VEMKNVANSRY
+723 
-734 ASSYVISDEI
+734 
-744 HNPPI
+744 
-749 PFPNF
+749 
-754 SAKQMAFFIPAQPR
+754 
-768 CIFGGITWQM
+768 

>member
-1 MLVCNSTFATKLA
+1 MKL
-14 KKMDARLKFGLA
+14 GLA
-26 FWFTVMSCMA
+26 FWFAMTSWMA
-36 VRPPYHLHHALPNAT
+36 ARPPYHLHDALPSAT

-56 QADKARNTLPRVVN
+56 QADKVRNTLPRVVN
-70 LKEVNVLAPRQL
+70 LKEVDVLAPRQL
-82 TQPTVAQALNEQR
+82 TQPTMTQALNEQR

-103 VQMSPLR
+103 AQMSPLR

-213 KQHGANTLVKAEGG
+213 KQHGANTLVKVEGG

-274 GLQNPNRHVENRT
+274 GLQNPNGHVENRT

-336 ARMIRVANRTGIRFN
+336 ARIIRMANRTGIRIN
-351 ANSDLV
+351 ASSDLV

-375 SIPHSYHH
+375 SIPHSFHH

-396 KHNLRAGLVASVGQ
+396 KHNLRAGLVASAGQ

-434 RNLTLFAEDLIRL
+434 RNLTLFAEDLIRM

-455 DGHLVYNERNSSD
+455 DAHLVYNERNSSD

-494 TLNQHFSAFN
+494 TLNQHWTAFN
-504 PRIGLIYSPFKGQ
+504 PRIGLIYSPFKGE

-627 PWGINAGKLTLG
+627 PWGINAGKLTFG

-680 IGAQVEWK
+680 LAAQVEWK

-754 SAKQMAFFIPAQPR
+754 SARQMAFFIPAQPR
-768 CIFGGITWQM
+768 CIFGGLTWQM

>member
-1 MLVCNSTFATKLA
+1 
-14 KKMDARLKFGLA
+14 MDARLKLGLA
-26 FWFTVMSCMA
+26 FWFIMTSWMA
-36 VRPPYHLHHALPNAT
+36 ARPPYHLHHALPNAT

-56 QADKARNTLPRVVN
+56 QADKVRNTLPRVVN

-213 KQHGANTLVKAEGG
+213 KQHGTNIRIKAEGG

-274 GLQNPNRHVENRT
+274 GLQSLNGHVENRT

-336 ARMIRVANRTGIRFN
+336 ARIIRVANRTGIRFN

-396 KHNLRAGLVASVGQ
+396 KHHLRAGLVASAGQ

-424 FMFAHDNLQA
+424 FMFAHDDLQA

-447 TSKLNFVA
+447 TSKLNFVVDA
-455 DGHLVYNERNSSD
+455 HLVYNERNSSD

-504 PRIGLIYSPFKGQ
+504 PRIGLIYSPFKRE

-627 PWGINAGKLTLG
+627 PWGTNAGKLTLG

-664 HYLNLSAEYEH
+664 HYLNVSAEYEH

-680 IGAQVEWK
+680 IAAQVEWK
-688 PGETPIDHTNTM
+688 PGDTPIDHTNTM
-700 FQPAYHVWNVRAAY
+700 FQPAYRVWNVRAAY

>member
-1 MLVCNSTFATKLA
+1 MKL
-14 KKMDARLKFGLA
+14 GLA
-26 FWFTVMSCMA
+26 FWFAMTSWMA
-36 VRPPYHLHHALPNAT
+36 ARPPYHLHDALPSAT

-56 QADKARNTLPRVVN
+56 QADKVRNTLPRVVN

-103 VQMSPLR
+103 AQMSPLR

-213 KQHGANTLVKAEGG
+213 KQHGANMRIKAEGG

-274 GLQNPNRHVENRT
+274 GLQNPNGHVENRT

-336 ARMIRVANRTGIRFN
+336 ARIIRVANRTGIRFN

-383 DGGLTVSYRLNTG
+383 DGGLTVGYRLNTG
-396 KHNLRAGLVASVGQ
+396 KHNLRAGLVASAGQ

-447 TSKLNFVA
+447 TSKLNVVA
-455 DGHLVYNERNSSD
+455 DAHLVYNERNSSD

-580 VAAYRSWVHN
+580 MAAYRSWVQN

-627 PWGINAGKLTLG
+627 PWGTNAGKLTLG

-680 IGAQVEWK
+680 LAAQVEWK

-700 FQPAYHVWNVRAAY
+700 FQPTYRVWNVRAAY
-714 ALGKNISLY
+714 ALGKKISLY

>member
-1 MLVCNSTFATKLA
+1 MKL
-14 KKMDARLKFGLA
+14 GLA
-26 FWFTVMSCMA
+26 FWFTMTSWMA
-36 VRPPYHLHHALPNAT
+36 ARPPYHLHHALPNAT

-213 KQHGANTLVKAEGG
+213 KQHGANTLVKVEAG

-260 LYNHNTRWSIAANY
+260 LYNRNTRWSIAANY
-274 GLQNPNRHVENRT
+274 GLKNLNGHVENRT

-357 AAVYYQYADD
+357 AAVYYQYAND

-375 SIPHSYHH
+375 SIPHSFHH

-396 KHNLRAGLVASVGQ
+396 KHNLRAGLVASAGQ

-455 DGHLVYNERNSSD
+455 DAHLVYNERNSSD

-489 RSQST
+489 RSQSI
-494 TLNQHFSAFN
+494 TLNQHFAAFN
-504 PRIGLIYSPFKGQ
+504 PRIGLIYSPFKGE

-580 VAAYRSWVHN
+580 VAAYRSWVRN

-680 IGAQVEWK
+680 IAAQVEWK

-700 FQPAYHVWNVRAAY
+700 FQPAYRVWNVRAAY

>member
-1 MLVCNSTFATKLA
+1 
-14 KKMDARLKFGLA
+14 MDARLKLGLA
-26 FWFTVMSCMA
+26 FWFAMTSCMA
-36 VRPPYHLHHALPNAT
+36 ARPSYALHHALPNAT

-213 KQHGANTLVKAEGG
+213 KQHGANMLVKVEGG

-242 QTSDAHIST
+242 QRSDAHIST

-274 GLQNPNRHVENRT
+274 GLQSLNGQVENRT

-336 ARMIRVANRTGIRFN
+336 ARMIRAANRTGIRFN

-375 SIPHSYHH
+375 SIPHSFHH

-396 KHNLRAGLVASVGQ
+396 KHHLRAGLVASAGQ
-410 IDRRTYINKDGLES
+410 IDRRTHINKDGLES
-424 FMFAHDNLQA
+424 FMFAHDDLQA
-434 RNLTLFAEDLIRL
+434 RNLALFAEDLIRL
-447 TSKLNFVA
+447 TSKLNFVVDA
-455 DGHLVYNERNSSD
+455 HLVYNERNSSD

-494 TLNQHFSAFN
+494 TLNQHWTAFN
-504 PRIGLIYSPFKGQ
+504 PRIGLIYSPFKGE

-645 DFRFSGGKYQGKRL
+645 DFRFSDGKYQGKRL

-680 IGAQVEWK
+680 IAAQVEWK
-688 PGETPIDHTNTM
+688 PGDTPIDHTNTM
-700 FQPAYHVWNVRAAY
+700 FQPAYRVWNVRAAY

-754 SAKQMAFFIPAQPR
+754 SARQMAFFIPAQPR
-768 CIFGGITWQM
+768 CIFGGLTWQM